1 VKIVAFQPST
11 LTLVLETGGAIVTR
25 YTKRYTAVLKL
36 DRAKAVTRG
45 TVARA
50 LVDAFPVD
58 PDDVDSLAREVKQ
71 MIDETVELARPTC
84 DVCGRTS
91 VRIAALSAGT
101 AVKLALSAGWKGD
114 AETIRCPKCA
124 RAAKEVDA

>member
-11 LTLVLETGGAIVTR
+11 LTLILETGGAIVTR

-50 LVDAFPVD
+50 LVGVFPVD

-71 MIDETVELARPTC
+71 VIDETVELARPTC

-91 VRIAALSAGT
+91 VRIAALPAET

-114 AETIRCPKCA
+114 AEVIRCPKCA
-124 RAAKEVDA
+124 KAATKADA